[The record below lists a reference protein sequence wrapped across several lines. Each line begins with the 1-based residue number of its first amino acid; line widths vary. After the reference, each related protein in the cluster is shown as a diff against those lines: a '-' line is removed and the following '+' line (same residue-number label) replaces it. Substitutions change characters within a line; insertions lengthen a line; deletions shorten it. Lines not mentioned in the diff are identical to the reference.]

1 MDPVTTAPAALQ
13 QLRDALQCSDGH
25 ETYLPQAVNQ
35 LNEVSAAAREA
46 AHHDLADFASMLA
59 RLLQVVLSLIDSE
72 DTRQEAGQ
80 VQDFVCESLECLE
93 KALQDDPDA
102 RLWMAELSQQAEASW
117 GDCLQLIA
125 PGDETYARDWSSRD
139 ENTPDI
145 DMTLDTAQIGKLLES
160 IDAMQAHEPAP
171 PKESPANDPT
181 EPAAKGSKA
190 TAKAP
195 PKASAE
201 SNAPEDGSSLLV
213 AEEKSSEKSQP
224 EHVANL
230 DAEIREAFL
239 DDAQRCLASIES
251 SLLAYEAD
259 PSQSAPLKQVC
270 RELHTLKGASASVG
284 LSKLANFL
292 HQVEDELQAATEQEG
307 SVDLQ
312 PIFRAVDAVREQV
325 NPCIEVQPSPL
336 DRHPAEAPETFV
348 TSGSASQDSVR
359 VKSAQLD
366 RLMDMLAELVMLR
379 NRRES
384 RVERLKNVHNELIRC
399 VSRLRTYEEGC
410 ATLGG
415 PTQATSSHS
424 VSSHTLPPH
433 TLPAHST
440 TLYSETMTH
449 RPAHETMIF
458 RPAQMSQRVSSLT
471 EVANDLL
478 EIGGGLRELYDPVG
492 DENLAI
498 SRFIRQFR
506 QELIQLRR
514 VPISGLF
521 QRLQRAARDAARV
534 EGKKVRL
541 QTLGDDVGLESSL
554 QQQLYEPLMHI
565 VRNAVSHG
573 IESESQRVACGKP
586 PTGTVTLEAHGGA
599 NLMVITV
606 RDDGRGLDY
615 DALRRRGVE
624 MGLIAADRHT
634 SRAELAR
641 LIFHPGFSTR
651 SVTNEISGRG
661 VGMDV
666 VASALE
672 RIHSWIEV
680 DSVPG
685 RGTSV
690 RLLIPLRSVIEHVMV
705 FRAGG
710 QEFGIPTQFIRYAGS
725 AASTDTSDYPLVHI
739 AHIFE
744 QLDCRRT
751 TNPQLFVLARGWKSN
766 NAGTDVADVAS
777 GDGGMRSEQRLGI
790 LVDEIVGPEEV
801 VVRPLPNLL
810 AQQPIFTG
818 ATLSGTGDIML
829 LFDAKRLLESCLA
842 AAPAET
848 DWVLTEDEGNQE
860 QDQSSALIVDDS
872 RSSRRTL
879 AQILRR
885 RGFKTVEAVDGM
897 DALRQLKTQTFD
909 VIFTD
914 LEMPQLNGLELLREI
929 RANTRTAEVPV
940 VIVSSRGEESFRRRA
955 RELGVTDYITKPVP
969 DAVIMQILARLEA
982 ERERTPV

>member
-1 MDPVTTAPAALQ
+1 MDQVTTVSAALQ
-13 QLRDALQCSDGH
+13 QIRDALKRPDSPEAH
-25 ETYLPQAVNQ
+25 LPQAIDQ
-35 LNEVSAAAREA
+35 LTEVATAAREA
-46 AHHDLADFASMLA
+46 SQHDLADFASMLA

-72 DTRQEAGQ
+72 DTLQEANQ
-80 VQDFVCESLECLE
+80 LKEFVLEALECLE
-93 KALQDDPDA
+93 KALQDDPEA

-125 PGDETYARDWSSRD
+125 PGDESFTREGAWQAAD
-139 ENTPDI
+139 ENALDV
-145 DMTLDTAQIGKLLES
+145 DMTLDSSQIGMILSSLHSKRSE
-160 IDAMQAHEPAP
+160 EPSP
-171 PKESPANDPT
+171 PAAAEEEVPEEASCSPA
-181 EPAAKGSKA
+181 
-190 TAKAP
+190 
-195 PKASAE
+195 
-201 SNAPEDGSSLLV
+201 
-213 AEEKSSEKSQP
+213 AEETSRDVSHP
-224 EHVANL
+224 ESVANL
-230 DAEIREAFL
+230 DPEIREAFL
-239 DDAQRCLASIES
+239 DDAQRCLGVIES

-307 SVDLQ
+307 TVDLQ

-325 NPCIEVQPSPL
+325 HPCVEVQPTRTDHFPVDNS
-336 DRHPAEAPETFV
+336 DTFV
-348 TSGSASQDSVR
+348 TAGRGTQDSVR

-379 NRRES
+379 NRRET
-384 RVERLKNVHNELIRC
+384 RVERIKNVHNELIRC
-399 VSRLRTYEEGC
+399 VSRLRTYEESYS
-410 ATLGG
+410 TLGA
-415 PTQATSSHS
+415 PVHS
-424 VSSHTLPPH
+424 PMQCTD
-433 TLPAHST
+433 
-440 TLYSETMTH
+440 
-449 RPAHETMIF
+449 TMIF

-478 EIGGGLRELYDPVG
+478 EIGGSLRELYDPVG

-514 VPISGLF
+514 VPVTGLF

-541 QTLGDDVGLESSL
+541 QTLGDDVGLESTL

-573 IESESQRVACGKP
+573 IESESQRVACGKSP
-586 PTGTVTLEAHGGA
+586 SGTVALEAHGGS

-606 RDDGRGLDY
+606 RDDGKGLDY

-666 VASALE
+666 VAAAIE
-672 RIHSWIEV
+672 RLHSWIEV

-725 AASTDTSDYPLVHI
+725 AASTDTSDFPLVHI
-739 AHIFE
+739 SHIFE
-744 QLDCRRT
+744 QLDSRPT
-751 TNPQLFVLARGWKSN
+751 MNPQLFVLARGWKTN
-766 NAGTDVADVAS
+766 NSSANVRDVS
-777 GDGGMRSEQRLGI
+777 SETGQQSEQRLGI

-810 AQQPIFTG
+810 GQQPLFTG

-829 LFDAKRLLESCLA
+829 LFDAKRLLERGLA
-842 AAPAET
+842 NSPG
-848 DWVLTEDEGNQE
+848 DTELALPEEQEGSE
-860 QDQSSALIVDDS
+860 QPRSNALVVDDS

-885 RGFKTVEAVDGM
+885 RGFNIVEAVDGM
-897 DALRQLKTQTFD
+897 DAVRQLKSQTFD

-914 LEMPQLNGLELLREI
+914 LEMPQLNGLDLLREI
-929 RANTRTAEVPV
+929 RANSRTADVPV
-940 VIVSSRGEESFRRRA
+940 IIVSSRGEESFRKRA
-955 RELGVTDYITKPVP
+955 RELKVTDYITKPVP

-982 ERERTPV
+982 QRERTPV

>member
-1 MDPVTTAPAALQ
+1 MDEVTTVPTALQ
-13 QLRDALQCSDGH
+13 QMRDALKQSDSPEVH
-25 ETYLPQAVNQ
+25 LPQAIEQ
-35 LNEVSAAAREA
+35 LTDVSTAARDA
-46 AHHDLADFASMLA
+46 SRYDLADFTSVLA
-59 RLLQVVLSLIDSE
+59 RLLQVVLSLVDSD

-80 VQDFVCESLECLE
+80 VQDFVSESLECLE
-93 KALQDDPDA
+93 KALLDDPEA
-102 RLWMAELSQQAEASW
+102 KLWMVELSDQAEERW

-125 PGDETYARDWSSRD
+125 PGEELAAREVDWPSADEAS
-139 ENTPDI
+139 PDV
-145 DMTLDTAQIGKLLES
+145 DMTLDSSQLSLILGSLGAKREDEPLPTADEDDES
-160 IDAMQAHEPAP
+160 RADTSWSQAVDQASRDA
-171 PKESPANDPT
+171 
-181 EPAAKGSKA
+181 
-190 TAKAP
+190 
-195 PKASAE
+195 
-201 SNAPEDGSSLLV
+201 
-213 AEEKSSEKSQP
+213 SQP
-224 EHVANL
+224 ELAADL

-239 DDAQRCLASIES
+239 DDAQRCLGVIES

-259 PSQSAPLKQVC
+259 PSQSQPLKQVC

-284 LSKLANFL
+284 LAQLAKFL
-292 HQVEDELQAATEQEG
+292 HQVEDDLQAATEHDG

-312 PIFRAVDAVREQV
+312 PIFRAVDAVREQMS
-325 NPCIEVQPSPL
+325 PSPTIQPL
-336 DRHPAEAPETFV
+336 RTDPSPTEPSDTFV
-348 TSGSASQDSVR
+348 TTGGSTQDSIR

-399 VSRLRTYEEGC
+399 VSRLRTYEENYSTMGAPVHT
-410 ATLGG
+410 ATLC
-415 PTQATSSHS
+415 TD
-424 VSSHTLPPH
+424 
-433 TLPAHST
+433 
-440 TLYSETMTH
+440 
-449 RPAHETMIF
+449 TMIF
-458 RPAQMSQRVSSLT
+458 RPAQMTQRVSSLT

-478 EIGGGLRELYDPVG
+478 EIGGSLRELYDPVG

-521 QRLQRAARDAARV
+521 QRLQRAARDASRV

-541 QTLGDDVGLESSL
+541 QTLGDDVGVETSL

-573 IESESQRVACGKP
+573 IESESKRVACGKAP
-586 PTGTVTLEAHGGA
+586 SGTVTLEAHGGA

-624 MGLIAADRHT
+624 MGLIALDRHT

-661 VGMDV
+661 VGLDV
-666 VASALE
+666 VATTLE

-685 RGTSV
+685 HGTVV

-725 AASTDTSDYPLVHI
+725 ASSTDTSDLPLTHI
-739 AHIFE
+739 SQIFE
-744 QLDCRRT
+744 QLDSRPT
-751 TNPQLFVLARGWKSN
+751 TNPQLFVLARGWKSSES
-766 NAGTDVADVAS
+766 GADVSDVS
-777 GDGGMRSEQRLGI
+777 GDEGVRNEQRLGI

-801 VVRPLPNLL
+801 VVRPLPNLVG
-810 AQQPIFTG
+810 QQPLFTG
-818 ATLSGTGDIML
+818 VTLSGTGDIML
-829 LFDAKRLLESCLA
+829 LFDAKRLLERALTTSPSVTELA
-842 AAPAET
+842 LPEVENNFEHAR
-848 DWVLTEDEGNQE
+848 
-860 QDQSSALIVDDS
+860 SRALVVDDS
-872 RSSRRTL
+872 RSSRRSL
-879 AQILRR
+879 VQILRR
-885 RGFKTVEAVDGM
+885 RGFHTDEAVDGM
-897 DALRQLKTQTFD
+897 DALRQLKAESFD

-914 LEMPQLNGLELLREI
+914 LEMPHLNGLDLLREI
-929 RANTRTAEVPV
+929 RATRRTSDVPV
-940 VIVSSRGEESFRRRA
+940 IIVSSRGEETFRKRA
-955 RELGVTDYITKPVP
+955 RDLNVTDYITKPVP
-969 DAVIMQILARLEA
+969 DAVIIQILARLESQL
-982 ERERTPV
+982 ERTPV